1 MEKGMTKTTSNNKNN
16 GHDKIDCIE
25 ILENEMNPQVDKSI
39 HGFERPADTGI
50 NHNKTKIFKQIR
62 ALRWP
67 DMLTLLG
74 LFCVSF
80 SVYFSFK
87 GYLLIAYILIL
98 TQFLLDYF
106 DGKLASAIGGGA
118 LGVYLD
124 SFTDFMAVASSVV
137 FGWFVGINGIAM
149 LIAGFLNV
157 GAASIRLAY
166 FTSYTQK
173 GFTGVPTVLA
183 ASTVST
189 IAYLGYFFVN
199 AHLEWFVIFYFVS
212 AIAMISELKLKKI

>member
-1 MEKGMTKTTSNNKNN
+1 MAR
-16 GHDKIDCIE
+16 KIDIE
-25 ILENEMNPQVDKSI
+25 ILEHEMNPQVNKSI
-39 HGFERPADTGI
+39 QGFERPADTGI
-50 NHNKTKIFKQIR
+50 NHRILMFKQLR

-74 LFCVSF
+74 LLCVSF

-87 GYLLIAYILIL
+87 GYLFIAYILIL

-106 DGKLASAIGGGA
+106 DGKLARAIGGGV

-137 FGWFVGINGIAM
+137 FGWFIGINGTAM

-166 FTSYTQK
+166 FTAYKQK
-173 GFTGVPTVLA
+173 GFTGIPTVLA
-183 ASTVST
+183 ASAVST
-189 IAYLGYFFVN
+189 IAFLGYFFVQ
-199 AHLEWFVIFYFVS
+199 AYLAWFVIFYFIS
-212 AIAMISELKLKKI
+212 AIAMISDLRLKKL

>member
-1 MEKGMTKTTSNNKNN
+1 MGIMENGMKPQVNKNINVFEQPAEKGISHKRTM
-16 GHDKIDCIE
+16 
-25 ILENEMNPQVDKSI
+25 
-39 HGFERPADTGI
+39 
-50 NHNKTKIFKQIR
+50 IFKQLR

-74 LFCVSF
+74 LLCVSF

-87 GYLLIAYILIL
+87 GFLVIAYVLIL
-98 TQFLLDYF
+98 MQFLLDYF
-106 DGKLASAIGGGA
+106 DGKLARAIGGGV

-124 SFTDFMAVASSVV
+124 SFSDFMAVASSVV

-166 FTSYTQK
+166 FTSYKQK

-183 ASTVST
+183 ASAVYT
-189 IAYLGYFFVN
+189 IALLGYLFAQ
-199 AHLEWFVIFYFVS
+199 AHLVWFVIFYFVS
-212 AIAMISELKLKKI
+212 AVAMISDLRLRKI

>member
-1 MEKGMTKTTSNNKNN
+1 MGIM
-16 GHDKIDCIE
+16 
-25 ILENEMNPQVDKSI
+25 ENEIKPQINKDI
-39 HGFERPADTGI
+39 NIFEQPAESGI
-50 NHNKTKIFKQIR
+50 GHKGTKIFKQLR

-74 LFCVSF
+74 LLCVSF

-87 GYLLIAYILIL
+87 GFLAIAYVLIL
-98 TQFLLDYF
+98 MQFLLDYF
-106 DGKLASAIGGGA
+106 DGKLARAIGGGA

-137 FGWFVGINGIAM
+137 FGWFVGITGTAM

-166 FTSYTQK
+166 FTSYKQK

-183 ASTVST
+183 ASAVST
-189 IAYLGYFFVN
+189 IAFLGYLFVP
-199 AHLEWFVIFYFVS
+199 ALLVWFVIFYFIS
-212 AIAMISELKLKKI
+212 AIAMISDLRLKKI

>member
-1 MEKGMTKTTSNNKNN
+1 
-16 GHDKIDCIE
+16 
-25 ILENEMNPQVDKSI
+25 MNPQVDKNI
-39 HGFERPADTGI
+39 NVFEHPADKEISHKGTV
-50 NHNKTKIFKQIR
+50 IFKQLR

-67 DMLTLLG
+67 DLLTLLG
-74 LFCVSF
+74 LLCVSF

-87 GYLLIAYILIL
+87 GFLAIAYILIL
-98 TQFLLDYF
+98 LQFLLDYF
-106 DGKLASAIGGGA
+106 DGKLARAIGGGA

-137 FGWFVGINGIAM
+137 FGWFVGITGIAM

-166 FTSYTQK
+166 FTSYKQK

-189 IAYLGYFFVN
+189 ISFLGYYFASTYLV
-199 AHLEWFVIFYFVS
+199 WFVIIYFVS
-212 AIAMISELKLKKI
+212 AVAMISDLRLKKI

>member
-1 MEKGMTKTTSNNKNN
+1 MANKI
-16 GHDKIDCIE
+16 GIE
-25 ILENEMNPQVDKSI
+25 ILGNEMNPQVDENI
-39 HGFERPADTGI
+39 LVFEQPADKGN
-50 NHNKTKIFKQIR
+50 NHNKTKIFKQLR

-74 LFCVSF
+74 LLCVSF

-87 GYLLIAYILIL
+87 GFLLVAYILIL

-106 DGKLASAIGGGA
+106 DGKLARAIGGGA

-137 FGWFVGINGIAM
+137 FGWFVGINGTAM
-149 LIAGFLNV
+149 LIAGFFNV

-166 FTSYTQK
+166 FTSYKQK

-183 ASTVST
+183 ASAVST
-189 IAYLGYFFVN
+189 IAYLGYFFIN
-199 AHLEWFVIFYFVS
+199 AHLDWFVIFYFVS
-212 AIAMISELKLKKI
+212 AVAMISDLKLKKI